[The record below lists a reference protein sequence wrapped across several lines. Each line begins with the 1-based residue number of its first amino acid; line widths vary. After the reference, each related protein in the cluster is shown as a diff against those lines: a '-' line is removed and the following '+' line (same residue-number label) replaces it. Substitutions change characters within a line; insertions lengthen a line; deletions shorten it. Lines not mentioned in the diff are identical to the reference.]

1 MCLCYSVSCIINDVV
16 DTAEVVDCLNNIVN
30 AGVLCSDAEGV
41 CLKDIASLLLGKAAA
56 LHVVG
61 IVCEV
66 YLSVVIDAS
75 FQFAC
80 LLLPQTREQR

>member
-1 MCLCYSVSCIINDVV
+1 MINDVV
-16 DTAEVVDCLNNIVN
+16 DTAEVVDCLNNIVY
-30 AGVLCSDAEGV
+30 AGVLCGDAEGV

-66 YLSVVIDAS
+66 YLRVVIDAS